1 MPNMARRQE
10 PATGIIKERR
20 VNRTLR
26 ERFEV
31 VKKMLAPLLRQ
42 PENRLAAAIYKTFY
56 RILNRLR
63 RLYPQLSP
71 YELEALIAS
80 VYHTLTLRRQRRL
93 AAC

>member
-1 MPNMARRQE
+1 MPNMARRQQ

-20 VNRTLR
+20 INRTLR

-71 YELEALIAS
+71 YEQEALIAS
-80 VYHTLTLRRQRRL
+80 VFHTLMLRRQRL
-93 AAC
+93 ATC